1 MDNQNDWLDKY
12 CQGHP
17 YLLHFMNG
25 LNTLKWLWSQLM
37 LTSVIIISSPDFV
50 KILELHKFDEGLY
63 PI

>member
-1 MDNQNDWLDKY
+1 MDNQNDWLEKY

-50 KILELHKFDEGLY
+50 KILELH
-63 PI
+63 